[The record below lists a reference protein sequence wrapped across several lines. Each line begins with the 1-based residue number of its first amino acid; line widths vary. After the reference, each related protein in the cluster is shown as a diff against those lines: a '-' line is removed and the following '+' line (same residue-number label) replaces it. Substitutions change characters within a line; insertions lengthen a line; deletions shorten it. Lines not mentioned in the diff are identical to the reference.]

1 MKDVLILSEYPRVDH
16 YKQKGNK
23 TEFNYFNTQMGKIL
37 SAVVKEYANITRR
50 NYDFDY
56 VYKLI
61 PEPLQVKNNKVLKYK
76 EPTLKEVNNPV
87 GQNTLSFKDQLYNT
101 IIQGKP
107 KVVVPT
113 GKLGTKLLVGET
125 SITKVR
131 GVPQEITLE
140 NDLGSHTF
148 WVLPTFSVE
157 YVSVKPNLERYVAT
171 DFRTIGKFLSHG
183 DSAFKPEETH
193 YELVT
198 SIDRVK
204 EIFHHD
210 IQQQYDEYKITAWD
224 LETTSLRP
232 DLPGAK
238 ALVLTMTWKHGQGV
252 TIPLYKSDF
261 QWENG
266 QQDIDTILDL
276 FKEWQKDKEQQ
287 KVGHNLNYDLKFL
300 RLTENLEHAESNQDT
315 KVGWY
320 LAVSQE
326 KAESLRLSNL
336 SYEATTIGG
345 YDKPLEDFKVWYKQ
359 DLLKYLEKLISEKV
373 SANKDIAKKEYKVNK
388 TDYNSWIKEKID
400 PNAQVELDKFDK
412 QTEMTNIDKQYL
424 NLGLNIERVTRTQLM
439 NNPDFEKVV
448 NESPEFMNLSDKGK
462 DYVITNALNQI
473 NTHKKSTKV
482 KNKVDGGDFNYDW
495 IPLELLHDYASGDTD
510 ACRRIYI
517 DVRDRLKTRP
527 KAVRLLTHDYPRLT
541 RTLTKMEANG
551 LYVDYEYAKSNNQA
565 YSQELE
571 NIIKKINEFWGARE
585 VVEYKT
591 KMYELGLEEMNKPTK
606 ERDNE
611 LLKWRNKYKNETI
624 DFNPQSSWDKGKLFF
639 DILGVELP
647 YQKEFITK
655 KVFEDGKP
663 ESELVWEDYK
673 TDKGA
678 IKYIAKHYPEL
689 QEIMDLFLEYSAIST
704 RKSTFT
710 ETFLE
715 KVSPVTG
722 ALHGTFNETGT
733 ECVSGDTL
741 LITSNGIQEIQNIS
755 DCRKEKEFTNVQ
767 MSVPNHLGE
776 ISNASDFYYSGV
788 GKSLTITLENGLEL
802 TASYNHPL
810 RKNIYYSKGKSVNKN
825 KSFEKHLHEL
835 EWVESRNLKKG
846 DYLQVSL
853 DTQMFGNKVDLDI
866 NAHSYVKKTTNV
878 PYVLPKTIT
887 PELAEFIG
895 MYMADGNIKTGNG
908 TKAISITNSSKQVRD
923 RIIYLVSKLFNI
935 VPKDKKSHNRVE
947 YVTFN
952 SLGLVTWLENVLEFR
967 HGAPNKTVPKI
978 VLESTK
984 EVQQAFIKGLSLDSS
999 TKKKK
1004 YPSIYFSSVS
1014 KELIDR
1020 LNIMLNN
1027 LGYFTRLSKSIDTR
1041 GYLDCYS
1048 LQLTYENVE
1057 KYISEIGFVQNE
1069 KHSICQD
1076 KLKNYLVN
1084 KPFKPKKEG
1093 VIQGENVTLVKVK
1106 SVKENGEIPLFDL
1119 HVPNEHSFVGNSI
1132 INHNTSRLSSSN
1144 PNLQNIPAK
1153 TTDVTKFDY
1162 KHPIK
1167 RTFASR
1173 FKNGVLVG
1181 ADYANIEMRIIG
1193 LFCKDNE
1200 MTQSFIDGDDIHKAT
1215 ASIVN
1220 QVPIEQV
1227 TAEQRQKAKA
1237 VNFGLA
1243 FGETPFSFAGKN
1255 DMEVEEAER
1264 IFNQYYETKPKVKQ
1278 GIDNTHDFVEQNGYV
1293 ETMSGHRRF
1302 LKGAQSSDLKT
1313 KNQAFRQSFNAIV
1326 QGSASYLTNMSLTF
1340 IDDYIVSRGL
1350 KSKMIATVHDSLL
1363 IDCPPEEVR
1372 EITKVVKHIMENLPF
1387 DFLMY
1392 DMNGNVIRYPISA
1405 DTEISFNY
1413 NDVVDYDDDE
1423 FVTFNSAKGYID
1435 YYLALNKIKYTF
1447 ESGVINEEQKEQLQS
1462 KVKEQKSLYQNM

>member
-1 MKDVLILSEYPRVDH
+1 MKGVDIMKDVLILSEYPRVDH

-171 DFRTIGKFLSHG
+171 DFRTIGKFLSQG

-345 YDKPLEDFKVWYKQ
+345 YDKPLEDFKVWYKR

-412 QTEMTNIDKQYL
+412 QTEMTAIDKQYL
-424 NLGLNIERVTRTQLM
+424 DLGLNIERVTRTQLM

-482 KNKVDGGDFNYDW
+482 KNEIDGGDFNYDW

-585 VVEYKT
+585 VIEYKT

-678 IKYIAKHYPEL
+678 IKYIAKHYPEF

-722 ALHGTFNETGT
+722 ALHGTFNETG
-733 ECVSGDTL
+733 
-741 LITSNGIQEIQNIS
+741 
-755 DCRKEKEFTNVQ
+755 
-767 MSVPNHLGE
+767 
-776 ISNASDFYYSGV
+776 
-788 GKSLTITLENGLEL
+788 
-802 TASYNHPL
+802 
-810 RKNIYYSKGKSVNKN
+810 
-825 KSFEKHLHEL
+825 
-835 EWVESRNLKKG
+835 
-846 DYLQVSL
+846 
-853 DTQMFGNKVDLDI
+853 
-866 NAHSYVKKTTNV
+866 
-878 PYVLPKTIT
+878 
-887 PELAEFIG
+887 
-895 MYMADGNIKTGNG
+895 
-908 TKAISITNSSKQVRD
+908 
-923 RIIYLVSKLFNI
+923 
-935 VPKDKKSHNRVE
+935 
-947 YVTFN
+947 
-952 SLGLVTWLENVLEFR
+952 
-967 HGAPNKTVPKI
+967 
-978 VLESTK
+978 
-984 EVQQAFIKGLSLDSS
+984 
-999 TKKKK
+999 
-1004 YPSIYFSSVS
+1004 
-1014 KELIDR
+1014 ELIACLIR
-1020 LNIMLNN
+1020 NN
-1027 LGYFTRLSKSIDTR
+1027 
-1041 GYLDCYS
+1041 
-1048 LQLTYENVE
+1048 
-1057 KYISEIGFVQNE
+1057 
-1069 KHSICQD
+1069 
-1076 KLKNYLVN
+1076 
-1084 KPFKPKKEG
+1084 
-1093 VIQGENVTLVKVK
+1093 
-1106 SVKENGEIPLFDL
+1106 
-1119 HVPNEHSFVGNSI
+1119 
-1132 INHNTSRLSSSN
+1132 
-1144 PNLQNIPAK
+1144 
-1153 TTDVTKFDY
+1153 
-1162 KHPIK
+1162 
-1167 RTFASR
+1167 
-1173 FKNGVLVG
+1173 
-1181 ADYANIEMRIIG
+1181 
-1193 LFCKDNE
+1193 
-1200 MTQSFIDGDDIHKAT
+1200 
-1215 ASIVN
+1215 
-1220 QVPIEQV
+1220 
-1227 TAEQRQKAKA
+1227 
-1237 VNFGLA
+1237 
-1243 FGETPFSFAGKN
+1243 
-1255 DMEVEEAER
+1255 
-1264 IFNQYYETKPKVKQ
+1264 
-1278 GIDNTHDFVEQNGYV
+1278 
-1293 ETMSGHRRF
+1293 
-1302 LKGAQSSDLKT
+1302 
-1313 KNQAFRQSFNAIV
+1313 
-1326 QGSASYLTNMSLTF
+1326 
-1340 IDDYIVSRGL
+1340 
-1350 KSKMIATVHDSLL
+1350 
-1363 IDCPPEEVR
+1363 
-1372 EITKVVKHIMENLPF
+1372 
-1387 DFLMY
+1387 
-1392 DMNGNVIRYPISA
+1392 
-1405 DTEISFNY
+1405 
-1413 NDVVDYDDDE
+1413 
-1423 FVTFNSAKGYID
+1423 
-1435 YYLALNKIKYTF
+1435 
-1447 ESGVINEEQKEQLQS
+1447 
-1462 KVKEQKSLYQNM
+1462 